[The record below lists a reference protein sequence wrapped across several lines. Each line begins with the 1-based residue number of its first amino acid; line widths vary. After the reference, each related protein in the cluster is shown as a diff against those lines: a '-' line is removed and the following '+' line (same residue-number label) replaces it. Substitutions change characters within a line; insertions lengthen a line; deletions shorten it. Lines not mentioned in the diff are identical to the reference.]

1 MFDTYYIKHKKYVEQ
16 IKEDI
21 DSAESVLST
30 PGQINLKSFDLHDK
44 LNDKIWDNEK
54 NLRHDIR
61 EDLINIASD
70 FYDTLDIAEITEEG
84 DPDKK
89 PDKTFNKYIKDVFL
103 VGSLASFNY
112 SSYADIDL
120 HLLMDENKL
129 VGKNKLALNILKK
142 YFTECKND
150 WNLKHSDLKI
160 EGYDVELYVQDV
172 KEENASNGV
181 YSLFNDEWV
190 KEPKPLDTANLDRAW
205 VEKKALD
212 YIEQIDSLEEVINS
226 NSDLELIEKAKDE
239 LKKIKDKIVQ
249 GRRDSLATGQGEM
262 NSYNIL
268 FKILRRSGH
277 IGKINDLTVK
287 AYDMLNSIQ
296 KQKESIDMKTDE
308 SIVKESEVDAI
319 AEFEDMYGPK
329 AGKALKAYLSKR
341 SRKSAEE
348 ILNSDD
354 EFDKFANW
362 AYKHLHIDV
371 YEKFATYDKG
381 SFYKRTSDLARD
393 PEQRGDRPRSDAGD
407 DTRYS
412 YDDGGDAGDF
422 DSATDTWKEPTTFD
436 VVDDD
441 VEESVTVT
449 EDGESHELEIKGI
462 LNTTWN
468 DDPLDDYKY
477 RFINRVDV
485 DKAARFLDKALAEYS
500 VTNDKDA
507 FINKVHHISSICSSI
522 EVPEDII
529 DDYAKRMLALV
540 DIKVESINE
549 ADEGK
554 EEAAKEPDDVE
565 PAHKPRLILGDEE
578 GKATF
583 ILTSTEPEAEA
594 NKVLSKYN
602 ELAKELYKKEH
613 NDSEEGFTALKWTKD
628 PEYSYWYFVA
638 PKGIDEVKKELESEF
653 GTTFKI
659 EVQES
664 KEEEKKE
671 DEKPEQE
678 PQPADQASQQTTTV
692 DLVQT
697 KETDEPKLTGTSWED
712 FLKNVEEQSIY
723 KVDSAFKRHPNQWV
737 ELIDDTG
744 KIYDGEVTQY
754 SDGGFELLYTNIH
767 PVPNAEESSKKTPI
781 NESYADDTID
791 NIKDVLKRYFEVDP
805 ETEEPN
811 PEYDEDFTAQ
821 DALDEIVDILY

>member
-1 MFDTYYIKHKKYVEQ
+1 MFDIYYIKHKKYVEQ

-21 DSAESVLST
+21 DSAEAVLST

-44 LNDKIWDNEK
+44 LNDKIWDKEN
-54 NLRHDIR
+54 NLRRDIR

-129 VGKNKLALNILKK
+129 VGNNKLALNILKK

-190 KEPKPLDTANLDRAW
+190 KEPKPLDTTNLDRAW

-212 YIEQIDSLEEVINS
+212 YIEQIDSLEEIINS

-249 GRRDSLATGQGEM
+249 GRRDSLAAGQGEM

-308 SIVKESEVDAI
+308 SIVKESEADAI

-362 AYKHLHIDV
+362 AYKHLHVDV

-412 YDDGGDAGDF
+412 YDAGGDAGDF

-449 EDGESHELEIKGI
+449 EDGESHELEIKAI

-485 DKAARFLDKALAEYS
+485 GKAARFLDKALAEYS

-540 DIKVESINE
+540 DVKVESINE

-554 EEAAKEPDDVE
+554 AEEEEE
-565 PAHKPRLILGDEE
+565 PARKDRMILGDVDGES
-578 GKATF
+578 T
-583 ILTSTEPEAEA
+583 IVITSNEPREEA
-594 NKVLSKYN
+594 NKI
-602 ELAKELYKKEH
+602 
-613 NDSEEGFTALKWTKD
+613 LKLLGGESWTKD
-628 PEYSYWYFVA
+628 PEYSYWYFTTQ
-638 PKGIDEVKKELESEF
+638 KKLADVQAALKPFEE
-653 GTTFKI
+653 TFKV
-659 EVQES
+659 EVQEA
-664 KEEEKKE
+664 KIKEETEQKVEEKPEEEKKPE
-671 DEKPEQE
+671 DGGQNQETTQTTEQQ
-678 PQPADQASQQTTTV
+678 PQPTDQATQQATAQPE
-692 DLVQT
+692 QT
-697 KETDEPKLTGTSWED
+697 KESETPKLTGTSWED

>member
-1 MFDTYYIKHKKYVEQ
+1 MFDIYYIKHKKYVEQ

-21 DSAESVLST
+21 DSAEAVLST

-44 LNDKIWDNEK
+44 LNDKIWDKEN
-54 NLRHDIR
+54 NLRRDIR

-190 KEPKPLDTANLDRAW
+190 KEPKPLDTANLDIAW

-212 YIEQIDSLEEVINS
+212 YIEQIDSLEEVVNS

-249 GRRDSLATGQGEM
+249 GRRDSLAAGQGEM

-319 AEFEDMYGPK
+319 AEFEDMYGQK

-393 PEQRGDRPRSDAGD
+393 PEQRGNRPRSDAGD

-412 YDDGGDAGDF
+412 YDDSGDAGDF

-462 LNTTWN
+462 LNITWN

-485 DKAARFLDKALAEYS
+485 GKAARFLDKALAEYS

-540 DIKVESINE
+540 DVKVESINE

-554 EEAAKEPDDVE
+554 AEEEEE
-565 PAHKPRLILGDEE
+565 PARKDRMILGDVDGES
-578 GKATF
+578 T
-583 ILTSTEPEAEA
+583 IVITSNEPREEA
-594 NKVLSKYN
+594 NKI
-602 ELAKELYKKEH
+602 
-613 NDSEEGFTALKWTKD
+613 LKLLGGESWTKD
-628 PEYSYWYFVA
+628 PEYSYWYFTTQ
-638 PKGIDEVKKELESEF
+638 KKLADVQAALKPFEE
-653 GTTFKI
+653 TFKV
-659 EVQES
+659 EVQEA
-664 KEEEKKE
+664 KIKEETEQKVEEKPEEEKKPE
-671 DEKPEQE
+671 DGGQNQETTQTTEQQPQPTDQATQQATEQPEQTQE
-678 PQPADQASQQTTTV
+678 S
-692 DLVQT
+692 
-697 KETDEPKLTGTSWED
+697 ETPKLTGTSWED